1 MLGDLHGY
9 RHSVQVGASALQLA
23 PQLQASPNAV
33 VVQLGDVGDRGPDS
47 VLVTHDMALA
57 KVVYGQQ
64 VRLVRGN
71 HEVSQ
76 HAVGGGRQLSSCAV
90 HAGRPLS
97 AASDGQ
103 HRTLYRSSLQLW

>member
-1 MLGDLHGY
+1 VLGDLHGY
-9 RHSVQVGASALQLA
+9 QHSVQVGASALQLA

-76 HAVGGGRQLSSCAV
+76 HAVGGGGDS
-90 HAGRPLS
+90 
-97 AASDGQ
+97 
-103 HRTLYRSSLQLW
+103 